1 MHCFLELLASN
12 PFYLHFLL
20 SCSPAVLLLWVQGR
34 PILPGPLGTGCS
46 HWPSACHVVVHKK
59 WYMLPLI
66 AASNCKGVCAHQSFL
81 TLLMTT
87 SDVWESRKCCRLG
100 PRKTRSSSAPCWPI
114 LGMQQE
120 PAFRFGFW
128 VCIQN
133 LHAQKSAGTPSPE
146 IIIQW
151 IVHL

>member
-66 AASNCKGVCAHQSFL
+66 AASNCKGVCAHQRVFSHSSWQPVMSERARSAAGWAQERL
-81 TLLMTT
+81 EAAAPPADPYWACNRNRLLGLGFGSAYPRPMLLKIYMHRNQL
-87 SDVWESRKCCRLG
+87 ERL
-100 PRKTRSSSAPCWPI
+100 PQR
-114 LGMQQE
+114 
-120 PAFRFGFW
+120 
-128 VCIQN
+128 
-133 LHAQKSAGTPSPE
+133 
-146 IIIQW
+146 
-151 IVHL
+151 